1 VATLILS
8 FHLLIILFFIIGFP
22 AGLIMNYRWFR
33 YFHSAALAGVT
44 LLMVL
49 GVPCP
54 VTLWEESVSGVS
66 YEGSFIATWLKRI
79 VYLEWFDPS
88 HVLILDICFALLV
101 FTSFI
106 WRPLNKSGG
115 RSTRP

>member
-1 VATLILS
+1 MATLILS
-8 FHLLIILFFIIGFP
+8 FHLLIILFFIVGFP
-22 AGLIMNYRWFR
+22 AGLILNHRGFR

-49 GVPCP
+49 GIPCP
-54 VTLWEESVSGVS
+54 VTIWEESIGDVS
-66 YEGSFIATWLKRI
+66 YEGSFIASWLKRI
-79 VYLEWFDPS
+79 VYLEWFDPG

-106 WRPLNKSGG
+106 WHPVNK
-115 RSTRP
+115 PKKN